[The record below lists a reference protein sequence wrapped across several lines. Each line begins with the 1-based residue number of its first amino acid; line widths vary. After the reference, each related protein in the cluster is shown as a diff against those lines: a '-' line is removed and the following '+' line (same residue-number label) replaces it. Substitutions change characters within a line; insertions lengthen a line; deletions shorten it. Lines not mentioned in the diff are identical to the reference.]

1 MLTKNSRSEEGLC
14 AWRLEIKGHVCHT
27 TSGIIDNDQQ
37 YDQGGYCPQLA
48 CQPKCRIRKNHVFI
62 TSETVFCIEIDSKND
77 ITRILKRLIWGGG
90 LLSQKQNS

>member
-14 AWRLEIKGHVCHT
+14 AWRLEIKGHVCQT

-37 YDQGGYCPQLA
+37 YDQGGYCPPIGLPTKMQN
-48 CQPKCRIRKNHVFI
+48 KKKNHVFI

-77 ITRILKRLIWGGG
+77 ITHILKRLI
-90 LLSQKQNS
+90 